1 MEFFN
6 CRHRVNSSTDFSSF
20 PPHLAWDCSTAAA
33 GVGTL
38 QSLQANDAAV
48 LQPVRGCTI
57 KLVPASHYYYLMEP
71 DTQDPGH
78 WLLAPGDTEQGAG
91 WRFRSGDRGGG
102 VGVSSDNLIYIIF
115 IA

>member
-1 MEFFN
+1 MFLVLRNFFN
-6 CRHRVNSSTDFSSF
+6 YRPRVNSSTDFSSF
-20 PPHLAWDCSTAAA
+20 SQHLAWDCSTAAA

-57 KLVPASHYYYLMEP
+57 KLVPACHYYLLEP

-78 WLLAPGDTEQGAG
+78 WLLAPGDTVQGAW
-91 WRFRSGDRGGG
+91 WRTRGDLEVGEGSG
-102 VGVSSDNLIYIIF
+102 VGVKKY
-115 IA
+115 